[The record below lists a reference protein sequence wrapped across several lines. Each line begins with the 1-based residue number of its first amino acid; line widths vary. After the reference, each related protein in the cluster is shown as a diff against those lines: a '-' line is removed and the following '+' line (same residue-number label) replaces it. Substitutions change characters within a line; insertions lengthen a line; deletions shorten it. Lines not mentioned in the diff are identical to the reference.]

1 MTPPT
6 RRTSWGFSV
15 FSIAVAVLAYA
26 AAVGAASDSLS
37 GKLILTGSSTVAP
50 LAAEI
55 GKRFEATHPG
65 VRVDVQTGG
74 SSRGIVDVRRG
85 LADIG
90 MVSRALAESEKDL
103 YPVAIARDGICLI
116 VHATN
121 PVRVLSDAQVV
132 GIYTG
137 AITNWRGMGGR
148 DAPITVVSK
157 AEGRSTLELFLG
169 YFRLKASDIAA
180 HVIIGDNEQG
190 IKTVAGNPNAVGYV
204 SIGAAEFAAT
214 HGTPIAL
221 LPVGGV
227 SASLATVRE
236 GTFPL
241 SRPLNLVTNA
251 PPQGLA
257 KAFIDFARS
266 AAVRDLVA
274 EQYFVPVAP

>member
-6 RRTSWGFSV
+6 RRTYRGFPG
-15 FSIAVAVLAYA
+15 FGIAVAVLAYA
-26 AAVGAASDSLS
+26 AAAGAAADSLS

-55 GKRFEATHPG
+55 AKRFEATHPG
-65 VRVDVQTGG
+65 VRVDVQSGG
-74 SSRGIVDVRRG
+74 SSRGIADARQG

-90 MVSRALAESEKDL
+90 MVSRALAESEHDL
-103 YPVAIARDGICLI
+103 YPVAIARDGVCLI

-180 HVIIGDNEQG
+180 LQRG
-190 IKTVAGNPNAVGYV
+190 
-204 SIGAAEFAAT
+204 S
-214 HGTPIAL
+214 
-221 LPVGGV
+221 
-227 SASLATVRE
+227 SS
-236 GTFPL
+236 
-241 SRPLNLVTNA
+241 
-251 PPQGLA
+251 
-257 KAFIDFARS
+257 
-266 AAVRDLVA
+266 
-274 EQYFVPVAP
+274 